1 MYYSK
6 NSSAQISIPHNY
18 RGNAFRVQDQSDR
31 TYTVQTES
39 NVQSDIQTV
48 KEQEN
53 PIKISQKSAEKSPLV
68 DLFSTV
74 SAEDVLLL
82 GLIFIIHQ
90 DNPNDPILLI
100 LLLLLLSK

>member
-18 RGNAFRVQDQSDR
+18 RGNAFRVQDQSGR
-31 TYTVQTES
+31 TYSAQTS
-39 NVQSDIQTV
+39 PDVQSDTQTV

-53 PIKISQKSAEKSPLV
+53 PIKISEKSAEKFPLG
-68 DLFSTV
+68 DLLSDI
-74 SAEDVLLL
+74 SAQDILLL